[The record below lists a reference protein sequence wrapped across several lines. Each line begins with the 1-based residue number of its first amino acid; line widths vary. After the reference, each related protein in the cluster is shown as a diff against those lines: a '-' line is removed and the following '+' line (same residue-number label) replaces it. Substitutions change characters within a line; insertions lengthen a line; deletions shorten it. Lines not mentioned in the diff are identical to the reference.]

1 MAEKKVSSVVI
12 RRLPR
17 YYRYLGD
24 LLFSGVT
31 RISSRELSQLM
42 NVTASQIRQDLNCF
56 GGFGQ
61 QGYGYNVEFLYNE
74 IGDILGIHKGRTM
87 VIVGAG
93 NLGMAIAGYAN
104 FKKRGFTVVGLFDHN
119 PDLFNKEVN
128 NIKVMPSSNLEQFLI
143 DNSVDIAVLTMPKES
158 VQEVLPII
166 RDKVKGIWNFSHT
179 EIPQEDGL
187 CVENVHLSDSLMTLS
202 CKIGRV
208 ELSSKKTKRKK

>member
-1 MAEKKVSSVVI
+1 MSDKKVSSVVI

-24 LLFSGVT
+24 LLSSGIA
-31 RISSRELSQLM
+31 RISSKELSSLM

-61 QGYGYNVEFLYNE
+61 QGYGYNVEYLYNE

-93 NLGMAIAGYAN
+93 NLGMSIAGYAN
-104 FKKRGFTVVGLFDHN
+104 FKKRGFAVIGLFDRN
-119 PDLFNKEVN
+119 PELYGTKVN
-128 NIKVMPSSNLEQFLI
+128 DIEVMPVENLPDFLNTN
-143 DNSVDIAVLTMPKES
+143 DVDIAVLTMPKES
-158 VQEVLPII
+158 VQEILPVIKE
-166 RDKVKGIWNFSHT
+166 KVKGIWNFSHK
-179 EIPQEDGL
+179 EIPQENGL

-202 CKIGRV
+202 CKIGRA
-208 ELSSKKTKRKK
+208 ELSKNTK